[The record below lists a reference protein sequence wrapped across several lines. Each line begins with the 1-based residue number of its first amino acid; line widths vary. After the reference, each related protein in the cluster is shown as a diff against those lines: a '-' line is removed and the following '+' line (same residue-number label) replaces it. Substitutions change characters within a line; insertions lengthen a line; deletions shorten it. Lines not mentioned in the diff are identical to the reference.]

1 MGPNITLLYP
11 LLLLPY
17 TTENMLYLYAHFA
30 APRHETAAVKD
41 LAVLVK
47 THKLKWKSI
56 LTSSS
61 KVGGGSSAS
70 NINTAQA
77 WYNLCL

>member
-1 MGPNITLLYP
+1 MGPNITLLSAAAAA
-11 LLLLPY
+11 PY

-30 APRHETAAVKD
+30 APRHETAVKD

-56 LTSSS
+56 LTSST
-61 KVGGGSSAS
+61 KVGGGSAS

>member
-1 MGPNITLLYP
+1 MGPNITLLSAAAAS
-11 LLLLPY
+11 PY

-30 APRHETAAVKD
+30 APRHETAVKD

-61 KVGGGSSAS
+61 KVGGGGSAS